1 MMSIPEEL
9 QEKVVQFEQMRQQ
22 IQIISSQ
29 RLQMEAEEKE
39 IVETLEVLGTITEG
53 TPVYKKAGNIMVKV
67 DDIGKLKDELS
78 EHQETMS
85 VRVKSLKGQEDATHE
100 AMEKLQNY
108 ITEQVNKMQMSNIN
122 LSGPKVG

>member
-39 IVETLEVLGTITEG
+39 IAETLEVLGTITEG

-85 VRVKSLKGQEDATHE
+85 IRVKSLKGQEDTTRE